1 MENEEK
7 SLGMSMNATR
17 RRSRWKSED
26 RRLKIK
32 HTVLIC
38 SAFCHSLLLIGKVCE
53 DTNFR
58 FLLTALSPV
67 SRSVSDIRLL
77 FFSHLARSDSAVPQ
91 TACHAPL
98 SATITRSLFKFMS
111 TE

>member
-1 MENEEK
+1 MEE
-7 SLGMSMNATR
+7 
-17 RRSRWKSED
+17 SED

-53 DTNFR
+53 HTNFR

-67 SRSVSDIRLL
+67 SRSVSDIHLL
-77 FFSHLARSDSAVPQ
+77 FFSRLAMSDSAVPQ
-91 TACHAPL
+91 AAACHAPL
-98 SATITRSLFKFMS
+98 SATITRSLFKFMCI
-111 TE
+111 E